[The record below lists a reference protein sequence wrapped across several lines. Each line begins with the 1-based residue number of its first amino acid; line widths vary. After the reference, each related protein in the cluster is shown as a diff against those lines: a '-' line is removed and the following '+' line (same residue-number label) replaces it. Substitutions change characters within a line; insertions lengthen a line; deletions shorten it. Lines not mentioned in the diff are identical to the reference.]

1 MNEAPP
7 ATARLFL
14 ALWPDP
20 ATRQALAA
28 WRDRWAWPA
37 GAAVVPDDRLH
48 LTLHFIGPVA
58 RERIGAVSAA
68 LDLRC
73 PRFDIVRGHATLWPK
88 GLALWVPD
96 ALPPAALALHRAI
109 GDALRSI
116 GLPVEDRPLR
126 PHVTLA
132 RKAAGATPPAEAL
145 LLDWRVHDVALVES
159 HRGYRVLARLGRR
172 GRFGA

>member
-1 MNEAPP
+1 MNGAPP

-37 GAAVVPDDRLH
+37 GAAVVPDERLH
-48 LTLHFIGPVA
+48 LTLHFIGAVP
-58 RERIGAVSAA
+58 RERLGALPAA
-68 LDLRC
+68 LALRC
-73 PRFDIVRGHATLWPK
+73 PAFEIGRGRAALWPK

-96 ALPPAALALHRAI
+96 ALPPAALALHGALGATLRA
-109 GDALRSI
+109 A
-116 GLPVEDRPLR
+116 GLPVEDRPFR

-132 RKAAGATPPAEAL
+132 RKASGALPPAEPLA
-145 LLDWRVHDVALVES
+145 LDWRVHDIALVES
-159 HRGYRVLARLGRR
+159 HRGYRVLAR
-172 GRFGA
+172 FGA

>member
-1 MNEAPP
+1 MNGAPP

-20 ATRQALAA
+20 ATRQTLAA

-37 GAAVVPDDRLH
+37 GAAVVADERLH

-58 RERIGAVSAA
+58 RDRIAAVQAAVERP
-68 LDLRC
+68 C
-73 PRFDIVRGHATLWPK
+73 PRFAIGGGHATVWPK

-96 ALPPAALALHRAI
+96 ALPPAALALQGAL
-109 GDALRSI
+109 GDALRAA
-116 GLPVEDRPLR
+116 GLAVEDRPFR

-132 RKAAGATPPAEAL
+132 RKAAGALPPADAL
-145 LLDWRVHDVALVES
+145 VLDWRVRDIALVES
-159 HRGYRVLARLGRR
+159 HQGYRVLAR
-172 GRFGA
+172 FGG

>member
-1 MNEAPP
+1 MNGAPP

-37 GAAVVPDDRLH
+37 GAAVVPDERLH

-58 RERIGAVSAA
+58 RERIGTVQAA
-68 LDLRC
+68 LEQPC
-73 PRFDIVRGHATLWPK
+73 PRFTLGRGQATLWPK

-96 ALPPAALALHRAI
+96 ALPPAALALHGALGGTLRA
-109 GDALRSI
+109 A
-116 GLPVEDRPLR
+116 GLAVEDRPLR

-132 RKAAGATPPAEAL
+132 RKAAGARPPAEAL
-145 LLDWRVHDVALVES
+145 VLDWRVHDIALVES
-159 HRGYRVLARLGRR
+159 HQGYRVLAR
-172 GRFGA
+172 FGG